1 MYKITTVTIF
11 MFISFVIS
19 LNCLADAVDIPGE
32 TDFIVGRIIDIEAP
46 TIINTKAITVIDQDE
61 KIWTFE
67 LESQFAH
74 FNPSHMKYHM
84 INGDLVKVVFQ
95 YQSES
100 AIILQITDYP

>member
-11 MFISFVIS
+11 MFISFLVS
-19 LNCLADAVDIPGE
+19 LNCLADAVNTPVKA
-32 TDFIVGRIIDIEAP
+32 DFIIGRIIDIEAP
-46 TIINTKAITVIDQDE
+46 TIINTKAITVIDEDE

-74 FNPSHMKYHM
+74 FNPSHLKYHM